1 MEEKKKEIRISVRN
15 LVEFILRSGDL
26 DNSSGG
32 FGERDAM
39 QAGTRVHQ
47 QIQKKRGADYRA
59 EVPLVHEKEYEHF
72 ILRIEGRADGMYE
85 DGTTTVIE
93 EIKGTYRDL
102 ETMEEPV
109 PVHLAQAK
117 CYAYIYGLQNRKEE
131 MGVLMTYTLLSSEEE
146 GLLRPLTKEEVKP
159 EHSNWRIP
167 PFSADV
173 QAPGT
178 GAVVR

>member
-1 MEEKKKEIRISVRN
+1 
-15 LVEFILRSGDL
+15 
-26 DNSSGG
+26 
-32 FGERDAM
+32 
-39 QAGTRVHQ
+39 
-47 QIQKKRGADYRA
+47 
-59 EVPLVHEKEYEHF
+59 
-72 ILRIEGRADGMYE
+72 
-85 DGTTTVIE
+85 
-93 EIKGTYRDL
+93 
-102 ETMEEPV
+102 MEEPV

-146 GLLRPLTKEEVKP
+146 GLLRPLTKERGKAGALQLA
-159 EHSNWRIP
+159 HP

>member
-59 EVPLVHEKEYEHF
+59 EVPLVQKNMS
-72 ILRIEGRADGMYE
+72 ISSCASR
-85 DGTTTVIE
+85 E
-93 EIKGTYRDL
+93 ERTACTR
-102 ETMEEPV
+102 TEP
-109 PVHLAQAK
+109 
-117 CYAYIYGLQNRKEE
+117 
-131 MGVLMTYTLLSSEEE
+131 
-146 GLLRPLTKEEVKP
+146 RP
-159 EHSNWRIP
+159 
-167 PFSADV
+167 
-173 QAPGT
+173 
-178 GAVVR
+178 